1 MSDRDDA
8 AAEYYEDPTHRR
20 LTGSPRKR
28 SGQAPRLTT
37 HVPVRFSATVIE
49 RVKEL
54 AAEDGKSV
62 SSWIR
67 DVVDREVTR
76 NGQRLDQVAAEVS
89 DVARAQIEHGA
100 ALAQLAAKVDGHG
113 ELLAEILRRLPGAP

>member
-8 AAEYYEDPTHRR
+8 AAAYYEDPDHRR

-28 SGQAPRLTT
+28 SGQASRLTT

-54 AAEDGKSV
+54 AAADGKSV

-67 DVVDREVTR
+67 DVVDRE
-76 NGQRLDQVAAEVS
+76 
-89 DVARAQIEHGA
+89 
-100 ALAQLAAKVDGHG
+100 
-113 ELLAEILRRLPGAP
+113 ILRREQPQTMGTMPTMHWERRSIPQLTSSTVGSSVEDISEELQELVCGR

>member
-1 MSDRDDA
+1 MSDRDAA
-8 AAEYYEDPTHRR
+8 AAEYYEDPAHRR

-28 SGQAPRLTT
+28 PGQAPRLTT

-67 DVVDREVTR
+67 DVVDREV
-76 NGQRLDQVAAEVS
+76 
-89 DVARAQIEHGA
+89 
-100 ALAQLAAKVDGHG
+100 
-113 ELLAEILRRLPGAP
+113 LRREQPRTIGTVPTLRWERRSTPELTSSTLASSAEGISEELQELVCNR

>member
-8 AAEYYEDPTHRR
+8 AAAYYEDPEHRQ
-20 LTGSPRKR
+20 LKGSPRKR
-28 SGQAPRLTT
+28 SGQAPRLST

-54 AAEDGKSV
+54 AIEDGKTV

-67 DVVDREVTR
+67 DVVDQEV
-76 NGQRLDQVAAEVS
+76 
-89 DVARAQIEHGA
+89 
-100 ALAQLAAKVDGHG
+100 
-113 ELLAEILRRLPGAP
+113 LRREQPKTVGVMPTLRWERRPIPEPTSSTIASSAEDVSEDLQELARN

>member
-8 AAEYYEDPTHRR
+8 AAAYYENPENRQ
-20 LTGSPRKR
+20 LTGRARKR
-28 SGQAPRLTT
+28 SGQVPRLTT

-54 AAEDGKSV
+54 AGEDGKTV

-67 DVVDREVTR
+67 DVIDR
-76 NGQRLDQVAAEVS
+76 
-89 DVARAQIEHGA
+89 
-100 ALAQLAAKVDGHG
+100 
-113 ELLAEILRRLPGAP
+113 EILRREQTRTVGVAPTLRWERRPPNLMSSTIASSAKDIEELRELVG